1 MSTKL
6 FFGVGSISDGAK
18 TASFNVFLLFYY
30 NQVLGLP
37 ATLGGAAIF
46 VALCVDAVTDPL
58 VGSLSDNWHSR
69 WGRRHPFMYASAVPT
84 AACFVLLFNPPAG
97 LGPGALFAWLLT
109 FAVGVRAF
117 LTLYIIPSSS
127 MLPELSSD
135 YDERT
140 SFVSYRFFFG
150 WVGGL
155 TTAQMG
161 YLYFFAPSA
170 TFADGRFDAA
180 AYGAFAVAAA
190 GLIGAAI
197 VTSALGTHR
206 LIPLLRVPATRTA
219 FSLRRLAREVREVLR
234 NRSYRALVL
243 GALFAAVAA
252 GFNDVVGL
260 YMSTYFW
267 GLSTAQIAVLVYAL
281 AIGAMLAVVLARP
294 VTHRFD
300 KKRTLLG
307 LAGGAL
313 VLGPLPVFL
322 RLFDLMPPNG
332 SPWLLTTLFVH
343 ALCMVT
349 AIVSIG
355 ICVSSMLA
363 DTVDEHELATG
374 RRQEGMF
381 VAAIS
386 FVGKATSGLGGL
398 LAGVALDA
406 IGFPRGA
413 EPGAVPEKLLVDL
426 GIVVGPILLLLY
438 LLAVAC
444 LSRYDLT
451 RARHGEVL
459 SALAQRRAAG
469 AS

>member
-1 MSTKL
+1 M
-6 FFGVGSISDGAK
+6 GSIADGSK
-18 TASFNVFLLFYY
+18 TAAFNVFLLFYY

-46 VALCVDAVTDPL
+46 VALCVDAITDPL
-58 VGSLSDNWHSR
+58 VGSLSDNLHSR
-69 WGRRHPFMYASAVPT
+69 WGRRHPFMYAAVVPT
-84 AACFVLLFNPPAG
+84 AVCFVLLFNPPAG

-109 FAVGVRAF
+109 FAVGVRSF
-117 LTLYIIPSSS
+117 LTLYTIPSGS
-127 MLPELSSD
+127 MLPELTSD

-140 SFVSYRFFFG
+140 GFVSYRFFFG

-170 TFADGRFDAA
+170 TFADGRFDPA
-180 AYGAFAVAAA
+180 AYGAFAVAAG
-190 GLIGAAI
+190 GLMGASI
-197 VTSALGTHR
+197 LVCALGTHR
-206 LIPLLRVPATRTA
+206 LIPALKPPTPHGA
-219 FSLRRLAREVREVLR
+219 FSVRRLAEEVREVMR

-252 GFNDVVGL
+252 GFNDVIGL

-267 GLSTAQIAVLVYAL
+267 GLRTDQIAVLVYAL
-281 AIGAMLAVVLARP
+281 AIGALLAVGLARP
-294 VTHRFD
+294 VMYRFD
-300 KKRTLLG
+300 KKRTALG
-307 LAGGAL
+307 LAACAL
-313 VLGPLPVFL
+313 VIGPLPVLL
-322 RLFDLMPPNG
+322 RLAAMMPPNG
-332 SPWLLTTLFVH
+332 SPWLVPILFVH
-343 ALCMVT
+343 ALGMVT
-349 AIVSIG
+349 AIVAVGIG
-355 ICVSSMLA
+355 VSSMLA
-363 DTVDEHELATG
+363 DIVDEHELNTG

-398 LAGVALDA
+398 LAGLALDA

-413 EPGAVPEKLLVDL
+413 EPGAVSERLLVDL
-426 GIVVGPILLLLY
+426 GTVVAPLLLLLY

-451 RARHGEVL
+451 RTRHREIL
-459 SALAQRRAAG
+459 SALAQRSAAG